1 MCSKPSPLTFVTRSG
16 VSELHLL
23 CLGGLAGPCLGLTG
37 SCFGLVGPRLVLTG
51 LRWLIRSELLAP
63 VLLRQRKSFLTI
75 VPFILSIAAVAP
87 PLGVLSNVSP
97 PLSFSA
103 ERDGRPG
110 SWCIPELEPSS
121 LGLRIQNVFMG
132 PLPLISMMPL
142 LCSLTA
148 CLPGTPGLFWR
159 DVAASL
165 EQWMRSASLL
175 LSMRE
180 AVLTVSPKRQYR
192 GLRLPTMLA
201 TTGPVWKP
209 TRMLTVPLVR
219 SSLSIGTW
227 RAAETTSRAKRAI
240 RSAWLCWF
248 LTRFVTPIQ
257 ASPIVST
264 LKTSWSWARVS
275 NTVYRRSSMSATFCG
290 GRVELMFVK
299 PTISEKKMV
308 TESLYS
314 GCTFCP
320 ARSCLTMCSGNTS
333 DRRLVCCFLSCPSFL
348 SERMYV
354 LMSPASIPRSSLSM
368 SFIAGLSSEIC
379 DQHLHMSTF
388 MRGSM
393 PSGTGGLRPA
403 MTSRINCVLS
413 LWVSYGSFL
422 EKTS

>member
-180 AVLTVSPKRQYR
+180 AVLTVSPNTWNR
-192 GLRLPTMLA
+192 GLRFPA
-201 TTGPVWKP
+201 TPANSSPVWIP
-209 TRMLTVPLVR
+209 TRTFMFIAHSLASEFSRMPSTCLT
-219 SSLSIGTW
+219 SSLRRMGIARNMSSAQSTACLACSGVRW
-227 RAAETTSRAKRAI
+227 GHPAEI
-240 RSAWLCWF
+240 MY
-248 LTRFVTPIQ
+248 P
-257 ASPIVST
+257 SPIVST
-264 LKTSWSWARVS
+264 L
-275 NTVYRRSSMSATFCG
+275 
-290 GRVELMFVK
+290 
-299 PTISEKKMV
+299 
-308 TESLYS
+308 
-314 GCTFCP
+314 
-320 ARSCLTMCSGNTS
+320 
-333 DRRLVCCFLSCPSFL
+333 
-348 SERMYV
+348 
-354 LMSPASIPRSSLSM
+354 
-368 SFIAGLSSEIC
+368 
-379 DQHLHMSTF
+379 
-388 MRGSM
+388 
-393 PSGTGGLRPA
+393 
-403 MTSRINCVLS
+403 
-413 LWVSYGSFL
+413 
-422 EKTS
+422 